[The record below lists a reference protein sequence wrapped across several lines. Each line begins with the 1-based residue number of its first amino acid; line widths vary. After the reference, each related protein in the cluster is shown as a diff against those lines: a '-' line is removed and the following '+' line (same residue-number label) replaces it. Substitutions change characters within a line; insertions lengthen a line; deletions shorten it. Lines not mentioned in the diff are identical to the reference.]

1 MKKDSNKKTSNDKA
15 SDMTGSDTNKKLVSL
30 KMDYVFK
37 ELFSRENVRKQ
48 FLSDVLGIPLDEIRS
63 VRITSSRLWK
73 AFGGQ
78 KEGVLDMAMEL
89 NSDADVN
96 TEMQVRLQK
105 HWTKRQLFY
114 LAKMY
119 IGGLRAGHDYD
130 KLRRCISISILDF
143 NLTEGKE
150 CHTEYRLRS
159 KNGTELTDL
168 FEIHVIELRKQLSGT
183 DAVSG
188 WIRLFNARNE
198 EDLKMIMTK
207 SVGMTE
213 SMEVLRTMSL
223 SKTLRYLYEERLK
236 AIRDR
241 NAQDEYVRDEGIAIG
256 EARGKVIGEAVGE
269 IKGMAMATLQL
280 LGEIGDVPTEL
291 ADRIMAEKELE
302 VLKKWLAA
310 AAGSTSVQQFR
321 ELSGI

>member
-119 IGGLRAGHDYD
+119 TGGLRAGHDYD

-159 KNGTELTDL
+159 RNGTELTDL
-168 FEIHVIELRKQLSGT
+168 FEIHVIELRKPLSDT
-183 DAVSG
+183 DAASD
-188 WIRLFNARNE
+188 WIRLFNARDE
-198 EDLKMIMTK
+198 EDLKMIMSK
-207 SVGMTE
+207 NAGMTE
-213 SMEVLRTMSL
+213 AVEVIRTMSL
-223 SKTLRYLYEERLK
+223 GKTLRYLYEERLK

-256 EARGKVIGEAVGE
+256 EARGI
-269 IKGMAMATLQL
+269 AMATLQL
-280 LGEIGDVPTEL
+280 LDGVGDVPKEL
-291 ADRIMAEKELE
+291 ADRIMAEKEPE

-310 AAGSTSVQQFR
+310 AAGSESVRQFR
-321 ELSGI
+321 EFSGI

>member
-1 MKKDSNKKTSNDKA
+1 MKKDPNGKDPNDKA
-15 SDMTGSDTNKKLVSL
+15 SGKIGPDANQKLVSP
-30 KMDYVFK
+30 KIDYAFK

-48 FLSDVLGIPLDEIRS
+48 FLSDVLDIPLDEIKS
-63 VRITSSRLWK
+63 VRISSPHLWK

-89 NSDADVN
+89 NSDTDVN
-96 TEMQVRLQK
+96 AEMQVRLQK

-114 LAKMY
+114 MAKMY
-119 IGGLRAGHDYD
+119 TGSLRAGHNYD

-143 NLTEGKE
+143 NLTEGE
-150 CHTEYRLRS
+150 ACHTEYRLRS

-183 DAVSG
+183 DAVSD
-188 WIRLFNARNE
+188 WIRLFNARDE

-207 SVGMTE
+207 NIGMTE
-213 SMEVLRTMSL
+213 AMEVLRTMSL
-223 SKTLRYLYEERLK
+223 SKSLRYLYEERLK

-256 EARGKVIGEAVGE
+256 EARGEV
-269 IKGMAMATLQL
+269 KGIAIATLQL
-280 LGEIGDVPTEL
+280 LNKIGDVPAEL
-291 ADRIMAEKELE
+291 TDRIMDEKKLDT
-302 VLKKWLAA
+302 VMKWHGI
-310 AAGSTSVQQFR
+310 AAGSRSVQQFK
-321 ELSGI
+321 EMTGL